1 VSPAASRARGSRT
14 PTDSVETEQPIP
26 LTPDSEAASVQST
39 ASRPDLAPDTRYLNR
54 ELSWL
59 DFNERVLALAE
70 RRSLP
75 LLERTKFLA
84 ICSSN
89 LDEFF
94 QVRVGGLKVQLE
106 VRVAVRGASED
117 RPRQRLQAIRER
129 VRSLIAKRAEVF
141 RAHVA
146 ELAHAGIRLSEWD
159 ELDNEDRAF
168 LEQTFEERILPV
180 LTPLAVDPAHPFPY
194 ISNLSLNLAVVVRTP
209 GELTRRI
216 ARVKVPPFLPRFIA
230 TQDGTRFVPVEQ
242 LISQQLATLFPGM
255 EIVECTPFRVTR
267 NTDYDIE
274 LDGADDMVAAVES
287 VLLRRRR
294 SPIVVRL
301 EVGASMSEETVSLLR
316 RELRLEP
323 DDVYRLDVPLALS
336 GLWSLVALD
345 RPELK
350 LEPWTPVTQARL
362 MPAKDSGPADLF
374 DVIREGDVL
383 VQHPYDS
390 FETSVEAF
398 IEQAAR
404 DPSVLA
410 IKQTLY
416 RTSADESSI
425 MESLIRAAGEE
436 KQVVCVLELKA
447 RFDEETNIVWAQ
459 RLEDAGV
466 HVTYG
471 VVGLKT
477 HAKLSLVVRD
487 EPDGL
492 RRYTHIGTGNYNPE
506 TARIYED
513 VGLFTADP
521 ELTADVAD
529 VFHLLTG
536 YSRQHDFGA
545 LLVAPADMRPGL
557 LELIREQAHPD
568 GRIAMKLNSL
578 VDAELIDSLYEASQ
592 AGARVDLIVRSICCL
607 RPAVP
612 GLSETIRV
620 RSIVGRHLEHSRL
633 FRFGRD
639 GDATY
644 FLGSADLMDR
654 NLDRRVEV
662 LSPVRAPGLKA
673 QLDEILETLEA
684 DDALAWELDPDGR
697 WHRVSR
703 NGTLNAQAE
712 LEHDALER
720 ARRITAI

>member
-1 VSPAASRARGSRT
+1 
-14 PTDSVETEQPIP
+14 VETEQPIP
-26 LTPDSEAASVQST
+26 LSSGSEAASVQST
-39 ASRPDLAPDTRYLNR
+39 EPRPDLAADTRYLNR

-106 VRVAVRGASED
+106 VGVAVRGSSED

-146 ELAHAGIRLSEWD
+146 ELADAGIRLSDWD
-159 ELDNEDRAF
+159 DLDDEERAF

-180 LTPLAVDPAHPFPY
+180 LTPLAIDPAHPFPY

-242 LISQQLATLFPGM
+242 LISRQLATLFPGM

-301 EVGASMSEETVSLLR
+301 EVGASMSDETVSLLR

-323 DDVYRLDVPLALS
+323 DDVYHLDVPLALS

-362 MPAKDSGPADLF
+362 MPAKDSGPDLF

-578 VDAELIDSLYEASQ
+578 VDAELIDSLYDASQ
-592 AGARVDLIVRSICCL
+592 AGARIDLIVRSICCL

-639 GDATY
+639 SDATY

-662 LSPVRAPGLKA
+662 LSPVRAPALKA

-703 NGTLNAQAE
+703 NGTLNAQTE

>member
-1 VSPAASRARGSRT
+1 
-14 PTDSVETEQPIP
+14 
-26 LTPDSEAASVQST
+26 
-39 ASRPDLAPDTRYLNR
+39 
-54 ELSWL
+54 
-59 DFNERVLALAE
+59 
-70 RRSLP
+70 
-75 LLERTKFLA
+75 
-84 ICSSN
+84 
-89 LDEFF
+89 
-94 QVRVGGLKVQLE
+94 
-106 VRVAVRGASED
+106 
-117 RPRQRLQAIRER
+117 
-129 VRSLIAKRAEVF
+129 
-141 RAHVA
+141 
-146 ELAHAGIRLSEWD
+146 
-159 ELDNEDRAF
+159 
-168 LEQTFEERILPV
+168 
-180 LTPLAVDPAHPFPY
+180 
-194 ISNLSLNLAVVVRTP
+194 
-209 GELTRRI
+209 
-216 ARVKVPPFLPRFIA
+216 VPPFLPRFIA

-612 GLSETIRV
+612 GLSETVRV

-703 NGTLNAQAE
+703 NGTLNAQTE